1 MSQEALI
8 EGLKF
13 ARKHNLTGR
22 EIEVLIPFLEKPL
35 TTAQVAEKLGSN
47 KTTMHHIIQRLKLKN
62 LLVLLERDDKG
73 TNLYQ
78 FNVQNL
84 GN

>member
-1 MSQEALI
+1 MNQEALI
-8 EGLKF
+8 DGLQF

-22 EIEVLIPFLEKPL
+22 EIIVLIPFLKEPL
-35 TTAQVAEKLGSN
+35 TAAQVAEKLVTN
-47 KTTMHHIIQRLKLKN
+47 KTTVHHIIQRLKLKN
-62 LLVLLERDDKG
+62 LLVLLERDNKG

-84 GN
+84 E